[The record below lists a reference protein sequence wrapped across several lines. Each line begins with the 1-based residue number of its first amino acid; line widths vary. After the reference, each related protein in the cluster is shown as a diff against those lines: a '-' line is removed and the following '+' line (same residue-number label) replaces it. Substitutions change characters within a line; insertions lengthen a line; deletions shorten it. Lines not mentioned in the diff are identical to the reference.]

1 MNTTALSIL
10 LSVLSATCYAL
21 GAVLQERLAA
31 RTAATAHPQ
40 TGLLG
45 RGGGL
50 SALGLNALGALVH
63 VAALRYGPL
72 TTVQPLGA
80 LTVVL
85 AVPLGAAFARRRA
98 GAREWRGIALALV
111 GLAGMLLATTPSQ
124 SPVDRLLNVP
134 QTCLL
139 GGVCLAMVVLLA
151 KSAAGSTG
159 YAIAAGIAFAVGSAF
174 AQSVSVAVMD
184 GGLRA
189 LLNTGTALP
198 AALVAPLAL
207 AGVLLSQIA
216 YRGGLGAPL
225 VLMTLANPVASCL
238 IGLTLLG
245 ERLDG
250 GVPGVVCAVVGATA
264 AARGVVLLCHR
275 GTGEDDRSG
284 HNSIA
289 FPGL

>member
-98 GAREWRGIALALV
+98 GAREWRGIALALI
-111 GLAGMLLATTPSQ
+111 GLAGMLLA
-124 SPVDRLLNVP
+124 
-134 QTCLL
+134 
-139 GGVCLAMVVLLA
+139 
-151 KSAAGSTG
+151 
-159 YAIAAGIAFAVGSAF
+159 
-174 AQSVSVAVMD
+174 
-184 GGLRA
+184 A

-225 VLMTLANPVASCL
+225 VLMTLANPVVSCL